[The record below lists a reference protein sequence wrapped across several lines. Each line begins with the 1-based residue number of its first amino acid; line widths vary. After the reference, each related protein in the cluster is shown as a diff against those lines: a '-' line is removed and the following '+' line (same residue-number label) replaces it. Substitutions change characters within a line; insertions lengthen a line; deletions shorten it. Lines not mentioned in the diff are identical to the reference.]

1 MKDELSEQMM
11 KEFVGLK
18 AKTQSYLKDNNN
30 KDKKAKDTK
39 KCVIKIKL
47 KCQDYKNCFEAT
59 QIEKNIKEHTPNW
72 TKIPV
77 NPHRIFIV
85 GGSESLNTNALL
97 NLVNHE
103 SDIDKIY
110 LYAKGPYEP
119 KYQLLINKR

>member
-1 MKDELSEQMM
+1 MKDELSRQIM

-47 KCQDYKNCFEAT
+47 KCQDYKNCLEAT

-72 TKIPV
+72 TKIPA

-97 NLVNHE
+97 N
-103 SDIDKIY
+103 
-110 LYAKGPYEP
+110 
-119 KYQLLINKR
+119 